1 MRGRL
6 LYLRGFPPRHCHNC
20 GLGDKGESMKDAHG
34 EEISN
39 NLDEIRKAL
48 EQIADELKRMND
60 IAKGKR

>member
-6 LYLRGFPPRHCHNC
+6 LYLRGFTPRHCHNC
-20 GLGDKGESMKDAHG
+20 GLGDKGESMKDTHG

-48 EQIADELKRMND
+48 GQIADELKRMND